1 MSGCMQTVLVF
12 FQLDMWKS
20 VFSRLETAYNE
31 LFHEKLICLGKGSKK
46 CEKVWSF
53 AQPPSDPPWFGHF
66 SDEKIDPQFFF

>member
-31 LFHEKLICLGKGSKK
+31 LFHEKLIYL
-46 CEKVWSF
+46 EWLNM
-53 AQPPSDPPWFGHF
+53 PY
-66 SDEKIDPQFFF
+66 